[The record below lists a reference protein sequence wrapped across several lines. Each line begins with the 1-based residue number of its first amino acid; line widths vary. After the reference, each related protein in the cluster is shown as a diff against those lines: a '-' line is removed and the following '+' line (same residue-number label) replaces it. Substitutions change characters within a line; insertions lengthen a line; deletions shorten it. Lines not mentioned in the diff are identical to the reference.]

1 MRLNKIL
8 RELDITTSFAADV
21 LANKG
26 HLIDPKPTTKL
37 TEQQVE
43 LLRNEISKANIKLTA
58 SIDFEIGNHYEF
70 EIKENREYFTIV
82 TTIGCPEDTYT
93 SERIYQQ
100 PGNKVKLF
108 VKKFKD
114 NGEPVLTYSVFNSY
128 ELYENY
134 IFDVTMSPRQNGYLL
149 ENNEYHEHFVPLL
162 FKPLIEDGLIELKV
176 SGFDEENNRLVFDDS
191 SLKEVNIYP
200 SSGIDSL
207 INGKDYKFEV
217 LGFKED
223 YNGEENLIRL
233 NYKGEEYITKAFGFQ
248 KEYGL
253 PKWMYCTVNKDQYL
267 RLYQNFLKSF
277 YELFEIQKPYTFKVV
292 DEKVDQ
298 NDAPYLV
305 VKDEIG
311 FVHRFYKNEIPT
323 EAPPVIGEDIELFVV
338 DINEKGKH
346 LRLDWFQRDLGS
358 HREFYSPD
366 KIFSEIKPYCVEEH
380 LYNLQEFIDIELER
394 LEDKDFK
401 PPHLELFSQIE
412 NENNNWFFSYLSLLS
427 QYNNNLIKQGK
438 YGQAKEFIQLYI
450 DLEEWLIDSDF
461 ITAYSKLKKQ
471 EIIDNAENIAVRQEE
486 LLSLIYDLEDKK
498 HYSRLE
504 KIYSKLQKHG
514 IISKG
519 DLQKTIE
526 YLKWD
531 KTLLIT
537 KYDLIY
543 GIIHEILDNSK
554 IPQEDLHFLNYITNQ
569 AYESTFASRNFV
581 LTSGI
586 QQLSNLEIEELEIEN
601 KHLFIQIRLN
611 KILDWHNFAVMK
623 SAELLR
629 NLALQSKEFAL
640 KKKFLL
646 QSIDVITQEI
656 ALNTLSTNDFLNL
669 EELSNKVEGLL
680 NIETQEINNLFYYKN
695 SGVIINTNKGW
706 LISNQLTSFNE
717 NLECNDSLATILSL
731 YNGRINLVTDSTS
744 KVRYQSLQSHSTTF
758 WGIYIGNR
766 KTFNQSFESL
776 SPTLLSARL
785 QLLRSIIKSVDYLI
799 SIEDDLNSKI
809 EALQLV
815 KLITVILRDNKS
827 FYYDEMLR
835 LYYRII
841 GLENNIENEF
851 FAKPVNSETLER
863 FPTLDVI
870 QNIHSVINL
879 IGTDD
884 LMLLNKFLENENSSV
899 KSITKMVMAYN
910 SVISEFPD
918 HTEISQK
925 LMSLIEATI
934 LNKVLFIESTS
945 INLNNDNDNSTARE
959 LSKTKQFTIND
970 GREDIVTEFKS
981 SIVYHP
987 GSSEPEIDKQASQ
1000 IVKVITGFLNARGGK
1015 LYIGVKDNG
1024 SIVGLESDYNQLD
1037 VNSDGYERIIRK
1049 YIVRHTNTTINGLLD
1064 FEFNTEE
1071 SLEYLIIHIPAY
1083 EKLID
1088 FKGDFYQRQGTE
1100 TRIIKGQDLTNLFQ
1114 KKLNSQR
1121 KIIEPTSEGIN
1132 QLELNLI
1139 AEQSNIYESNRIT
1152 PNSSIS
1158 KKDGMYNIS
1167 IFEDRSWLWSD
1178 SGKDFE
1184 FGETINFR
1192 ISNKNSYILIC
1203 YSEGRLA
1210 KFRSRSFLSRNKNER
1225 QRNTFALRPDSEI
1238 VNIFEIERDID
1249 FLVQTSFAGETYL
1262 KIVNSSEAG
1271 DVRNRLASQGTYFID
1286 SNNDGVLSITQI
1298 NLDHLDC
1305 QQYSKLQMSKQ
1316 TLGIVSTSDKIAD
1329 LVEEL
1334 RIKNYL

>member
-82 TTIGCPEDTYT
+82 NTIGHPEDTYT

-100 PGNKVKLF
+100 PGDKVKLF

-114 NGEPVLTYSVFNSY
+114 NGEPVLIFSVLNSYKLYHNYVFN
-128 ELYENY
+128 
-134 IFDVTMSPRQNGYLL
+134 VTPTPSENGYLL
-149 ENNEYHEHFVPLL
+149 ENNEYHEHFVPPM

-176 SGFDEENNRLVFDDS
+176 SGFDEGSNRLLFDDS
-191 SLKEVNIYP
+191 SLKKTQLF
-200 SSGIDSL
+200 SS
-207 INGKDYKFEV
+207 NGHSALLNGEDYKFKV
-217 LGFKED
+217 LGLKED
-223 YNGEENLIRL
+223 YNGDKNLIGL
-233 NYKGEEYITKAFGFQ
+233 EYEGEEYTTKAFDFQ

-253 PKWMYCTVNKDQYL
+253 PKWLYCTVNKDQNL
-267 RLYQNFLKSF
+267 RLYQNFIKSF
-277 YELFEIQKPYTFKVV
+277 NEIFDIQKPYTFTII
-292 DEKVDQ
+292 DERIDQ
-298 NDAPYLV
+298 NDASYFV
-305 VKDEIG
+305 VKDKVGYI
-311 FVHRFYKNEIPT
+311 HRFYKNDTPIDVPPT
-323 EAPPVIGEDIELFVV
+323 VGEQIELFVA
-338 DINEKGKH
+338 DINEQGKH
-346 LRLDWFQRDLGS
+346 LKLDWYIRELDVK
-358 HREFYSPD
+358 REFYSPD
-366 KIFSEIKPYCVEEH
+366 RIFGNLPNYSLDEH

-394 LEDKDFK
+394 LDSKGFK
-401 PPHLELFSQIE
+401 APYLELFSQIE

-427 QYNNNLIKQGK
+427 QYNSNLIKQGK
-438 YGQAKEFIQLYI
+438 YDLAKEFIQLYI

-461 ITAYSKLKKQ
+461 ITAYSKYKKQ
-471 EIIDNAENIAVRQEE
+471 EIIDNAEDIAAKQVN
-486 LLSLIYDLEDKK
+486 LLSLINDLEDKK
-498 HYSRLE
+498 HYKSLE
-504 KIYSKLQKHG
+504 KIFSKLQKHG
-514 IISKG
+514 IISKR

-531 KTLLIT
+531 KTLLT
-537 KYDLIY
+537 VKYDLIY
-543 GIIHEILDNSK
+543 GIIHELLDHQNIES
-554 IPQEDLHFLNYITNQ
+554 EDLYFLNQVTNQ

-586 QQLSNLEIEELEIEN
+586 QQLNDLEAEELEIEN

-611 KILDWHNFAVMK
+611 EALNWHNFAVMK

-629 NLALQSKEFAL
+629 NLALLSTELPL
-640 KKKFLL
+640 KRKFLL
-646 QSIDVITQEI
+646 HSIDIIAKEV
-656 ALNTLSTNDFLNL
+656 ALNTLSVDDFLNL
-669 EELSNKVEGLL
+669 NQISSKVEKALETEGLNESKL
-680 NIETQEINNLFYYKN
+680 YFYKH
-695 SGVIINTNKGW
+695 SGVVINTSDGW
-706 LISNQLTSFNE
+706 LISNQFISFKENLECKETPAVLLSIYDGRIKLVTDQATKYKYQSLESYSTSFWGTYINNRKSFNE
-717 NLECNDSLATILSL
+717 NFEDFPPTKLSSRLHFLRSVIKSIDYLVSIEGDL
-731 YNGRINLVTDSTS
+731 YN
-744 KVRYQSLQSHSTTF
+744 
-758 WGIYIGNR
+758 
-766 KTFNQSFESL
+766 
-776 SPTLLSARL
+776 
-785 QLLRSIIKSVDYLI
+785 
-799 SIEDDLNSKI
+799 KI
-809 EALQLV
+809 EVLQFV

-827 FYYDEMLR
+827 FYYDELLR

-841 GLENNIENEF
+841 GLENNIDNEF
-851 FAKPVNSETLER
+851 FAQPVNSETLEK
-863 FPTLDVI
+863 FPTLTVI

-879 IGTDD
+879 IGSEDI
-884 LMLLNKFLENENSSV
+884 LALNSFLENENNTV
-899 KSITKMVMAYN
+899 RSITKMVVAYN
-910 SVISEFPD
+910 SVMSEFPD
-918 HTEISQK
+918 HKEISRQ
-925 LMSLIEATI
+925 LMSLIETTI
-934 LNKVLFIESTS
+934 LNKVLFIESS
-945 INLNNDNDNSTARE
+945 SLNMNNDSDNSTRE
-959 LSKTKQFTIND
+959 ISKIKQFNIND
-970 GREDIVTEFKS
+970 GREDIVTEFKTS
-981 SIVYHP
+981 VVYHP

-1024 SIVGLESDYNQLD
+1024 VVVGLESDYKQLE

-1049 YIVRHTNTTINGLLD
+1049 YIVRYTNTTINGLLD
-1064 FEFNTEE
+1064 FEFSNEK
-1071 SLEYLIIHIPAY
+1071 SLEYLIIHIPTY
-1083 EKLID
+1083 ENLVD

-1114 KKLNSQR
+1114 KKLNVQR
-1121 KIIEPTSEGIN
+1121 KITEPILEERN

-1139 AEQSNIYESNRIT
+1139 SEQSNVYDSNRIT
-1152 PNSSIS
+1152 PSGSIS
-1158 KKDGMYNIS
+1158 RKEGIYNIS
-1167 IFEDRSWLWSD
+1167 IFEDRSWVWSD

-1238 VNIFEIERDID
+1238 VNIFEIEKDID

-1262 KIVNSSEAG
+1262 KIINSSEAG
-1271 DVRNRLASQGTYFID
+1271 DVRNSLASQGTYFVD
-1286 SNNDGVLSITQI
+1286 SNNDGVISITQI